1 MNRPLLKRSLCSTL
15 RRLAL
20 SAAAL
25 IALAACA
32 GPPAPSDVT
41 GEPVCSD
48 YEVGAVRTKMQGS
61 LRFPVMLTVLDGSTT
76 VMRTM
81 ILGRRSEKEPVRR
94 ILLADSD
101 EEYTVQ
107 WSQCENERAPRPVTG
122 GADVKE
128 ALKYECGK
136 DEVYKTDKLVTKKG
150 DMSTHTL
157 AFVPPPKAE
166 CWMSDIPAG
175 SAADAGADAG
185 ADASPDPSAMAPDAG
200 ADMDAG
206 GDAGGGD
213 GGEATSSDAGSGDAG
228 TGAADAGGDGGAKK
242 KKPASK

>member
-1 MNRPLLKRSLCSTL
+1 
-15 RRLAL
+15 
-20 SAAAL
+20 
-25 IALAACA
+25 
-32 GPPAPSDVT
+32 VT

-157 AFVPPPKAE
+157 DFVPPPKAE

-175 SAADAGADAG
+175 SAADAGADGG

-206 GDAGGGD
+206 GNAGGGD